1 MSKVVGFPLKRDEGT
16 SLQRLLDMGVID
28 HVEGLSGVSE
38 TASKEWS
45 IEKALEKMEG
55 DWQTMTFLLHAYKD
69 TGTYILEG
77 ANVDEVQTLLDD
89 HLVKTATMKSSPYAG
104 SFSVRIQTWENQLNH
119 LLALTDEWLKV
130 QATWQYVEESCV
142 TQHHVTPGIHPV
154 YTCIA
159 VYTPV
164 YTHYTPC
171 IHPNTPLN
179 TPYTP
184 LYTPYIR
191 STYALTHL

>member
-16 SLQRLLDMGVID
+16 SLQRLIDMGVID

-142 TQHHVTPGIHPV
+142 TQHHITPGIHPV
-154 YTCIA
+154 YTR
-159 VYTPV
+159 YTPL
-164 YTHYTPC
+164 YTCVTIFTPMYTRYTF
-171 IHPNTPLN
+171 IHTMCTPNTPLN
-179 TPYTP
+179 T
-184 LYTPYIR
+184 
-191 STYALTHL
+191 S